1 MRTYMSRRDFIK
13 ATASAGILMR
23 FSGNYL
29 FGKRSISNINY
40 DLILKKG
47 TIIDGISDQTY
58 KADVGIK
65 GERITAITSLQN
77 AKSKSII
84 DASDKIISPGFIDV
98 HSHTDLELLANPKAE
113 SKIRQGVTTELSGNC
128 GGSAFPRKKDLT
140 SYERKMAERLN
151 LNIDWTN
158 LEEYHSRLA
167 RQGTAVNH
175 ATLVGHGTLRSF
187 VMGEENR
194 EPNTKEMEVMKNL
207 VAEAMQQGAFGLS
220 TGLEYTPSGFA
231 EPMEV
236 IELCKAAAKYGGFY
250 ATHIRSEDHQV
261 IEAVAESIYTAE
273 KGELPLQISH
283 FKAAASINWW
293 KMPMMIDLIERA
305 KERGLSITADRY
317 PYTAY
322 STGLSV
328 FFPQWALDGGAERF
342 VDRLKNK
349 ELRNRMRKETLEKFK
364 GYSWEDLVIVDVQL
378 DKNKGLI
385 GKNISE
391 AATESK
397 QDPYE
402 FLCDLLIE
410 EDGDVDHVGFA
421 MSNENTDLVLQHQLV
436 MMGSDGSALAPYGQL
451 SRGVPHPRNYG
462 AFPRFLRL
470 YVNEK
475 KTISLSE
482 AIKKITSMP
491 AAKMRLQ
498 DRGSIKEGNF
508 ADIVVF
514 NPQTI
519 ADKATYTRPEQYPV
533 GIDYVIVNGKIVIDD
548 GKHTG
553 ELPGKVLQGSGKK
566 QTFNREIMI

>member
-1 MRTYMSRRDFIK
+1 MKTNMSRRDFIK
-13 ATASAGILMR
+13 AAASAGLFMG
-23 FSGNYL
+23 FSGSYFL
-29 FGKRSISNINY
+29 GKSPISSTNF
-40 DLILKKG
+40 DLIIKNG
-47 TIIDGISDQTY
+47 MIIDGLKEQSFR
-58 KADVGIK
+58 ADVGIA
-65 GERITAITSLQN
+65 GEQIKAIDNLQN
-77 AKSKSII
+77 AKGKSII
-84 DASDKIISPGFIDV
+84 DASNKIISPGFIDI

-128 GGSAFPRKKDLT
+128 GGSAFPRKKELT
-140 SYERKMAERLN
+140 GYERKMSERLN

-194 EPNTKEMEVMKNL
+194 EPNTKEMDVMKKL

-236 IELCKAAAKYGGFY
+236 IELCKAAAKFDGFY

-283 FKAAASINWW
+283 LKAAASINWW

-305 KERGLSITADRY
+305 ERRGLSVTADRY

-328 FFPQWALDGGAERF
+328 FFPQWALDGGAECF
-342 VDRLKNK
+342 VERLKNK
-349 ELRNRMRKETLEKFK
+349 DIRQRMRKETQAKLK
-364 GYSWEDLVIVDVQL
+364 GYSWEDLVIVDVHL
-378 DKNKGLI
+378 DENKGLI

-391 AATESK
+391 AAAEK
-397 QDPYE
+397 MQAAYE
-402 FLCDLLIE
+402 FVCDLLIE
-410 EDGDVDHVGFA
+410 EGGDVDHIGFG
-421 MSNENTDLVLQHQLV
+421 MSDENTAVVLQHPLV
-436 MMGSDGSALAPYGQL
+436 MMGSDGSALAPYGPL

-462 AFPRFLRL
+462 AFPRFLGH
-470 YVNEK
+470 YVREK
-475 KTISLSE
+475 NILSLPE

-491 AAKMRLQ
+491 AAKMGLQ

-508 ADIVVF
+508 ADLVVF

-566 QTFNREIMI
+566 

>member
-1 MRTYMSRRDFIK
+1 MKTSMSRRDFIK
-13 ATASAGILMR
+13 AAASAGLFVG
-23 FSGNYL
+23 FSGSYFL
-29 FGKRSISNINY
+29 GKSSISSINF
-40 DLILKKG
+40 DLIIKNG
-47 TIIDGISDQTY
+47 MIIDGLKNQSFR
-58 KADVGIK
+58 ADVGIV
-65 GERITAITSLQN
+65 GEQIKAIDNLQN
-77 AKSKSII
+77 AKGKSII
-84 DASDKIISPGFIDV
+84 DATDKIISPGFIDI

-128 GGSAFPRKKDLT
+128 GGSAFPRKKVLT
-140 SYERKMAERLN
+140 GYERKMAKRLN

-158 LEEYHSRLA
+158 LEEYRARLA
-167 RQGTAVNH
+167 RKGTAVNH
-175 ATLVGHGTLRSF
+175 ATLIGHGTLRSF

-194 EPNTKEMEVMKNL
+194 EPNTKEMDVMKNF

-236 IELCKAAAKYGGFY
+236 IELCKASAKYSGFY

-261 IEAVAESIYTAE
+261 IEAVGESIYIAE
-273 KGELPLQISH
+273 KAELPLQISH
-283 FKAAASINWW
+283 LKTAASINWW

-328 FFPQWALDGGAERF
+328 FFPQWALDGGEERF

-364 GYSWEDLVIVDVQL
+364 GYSWEDLVIVDVHL

-410 EDGDVDHVGFA
+410 EDGDVDHVGFG
-421 MSNENTDLVLQHQLV
+421 MSNENTDLVLQHPLV
-436 MMGSDGSALAPYGQL
+436 MMGSDGSALAPYGPL

-462 AFPRFLRL
+462 AFPRFLGH
-470 YVNEK
+470 YVREK
-475 KTISLSE
+475 NILSLTE

-508 ADIVVF
+508 ADLVVF
-514 NPQTI
+514 DPQTI
-519 ADKATYTRPEQYPV
+519 TDKATYTKPKQYPL
-533 GIDYVIVNGKIVIDD
+533 GIDYVIVNGKIVIDH
-548 GKHTG
+548 GKHSG
-553 ELPGKVLQGSGKK
+553 VLPGKVLLSQGKK
-566 QTFNREIMI
+566 